1 MLIINA
7 DDYGRDGQATDNILI
22 CHQKKRIT
30 STSAM
35 VFMAD
40 SERAS
45 NLARMNSLGIGLHL
59 NFTSPFSGP
68 AVPDGLRKSHE
79 RIMAF
84 LRGRKYHFLLF
95 NPFLKR
101 PFEYSYRAQNE
112 EFCRLYDR
120 EPTHIDGHHHM
131 HLCANMIVQ
140 RLIPLQTRV
149 RTTFSFGRKE
159 KDFIN
164 RRYRRWISKWVSKRY
179 ICTDLLYSLAPFV
192 RPEGPGAGGLSRI
205 IRRAEEASVELLVHA
220 QNQGE
225 FDFLMSDE
233 CAALLAKA
241 EKIGYGDLPGGRIK
255 GRRI

>member
-7 DDYGRDGQATDNILI
+7 DDYGRDGQATDPILI

-45 NLARMNSLGIGLHL
+45 DLARTNSPDIGLHL
-59 NFTSPFSGP
+59 NFTSPLSGT
-68 AVPDGLRKSHE
+68 VKPDKLKDAHE

-84 LRGRKYHFLLF
+84 LRGRKYRFLVF

-101 PFEYSYRAQNE
+101 QFEYSFRAQNE
-112 EFCRLYDR
+112 EFFRLYDR
-120 EPTHIDGHHHM
+120 PPTHIDGHHHM

-159 KDFIN
+159 KNFLN
-164 RRYRRWISKWVSKRY
+164 RRYRRMISKWVSKRY
-179 ICTDLLYSLAPFV
+179 ICTDFLYGM
-192 RPEGPGAGGLSRI
+192 GPYDQSGAERTARLDRI
-205 IRRAEEASVELLVHA
+205 IRRAEKASVELIVHP
-220 QNQGE
+220 QNPSE
-225 FDFLMSDE
+225 FDFLMSAE
-233 CAALLAKA
+233 YAALLSKA
-241 EKIGYGDLPGGRIK
+241 EKIGYGDLSGGRFK
-255 GRRI
+255 GGTI